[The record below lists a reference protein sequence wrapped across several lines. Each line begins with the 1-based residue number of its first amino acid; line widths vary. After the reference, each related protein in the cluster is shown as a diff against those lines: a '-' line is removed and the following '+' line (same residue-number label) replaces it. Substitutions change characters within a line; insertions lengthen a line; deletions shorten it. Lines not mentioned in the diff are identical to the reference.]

1 MNEELPLWRSILF
14 VPANVDRFID
24 GAAGRGADAYI
35 LDLEDS
41 VPMAGKASARE
52 GLQDAVRRLDQA
64 GVDVLVRINRPWR
77 LALRDVEAAVS
88 AGVCALA
95 LPKTPDPGHVCAM
108 AEIIDELEMERG
120 LVNGHTRLIVMIE
133 TPGAYFQ
140 AREIA
145 AAHPRV
151 MAMTLGQE
159 DFSLETGMLPEPEGL
174 FTPALQVMLAA
185 RAAGVV
191 PLGFVGSIAEYSD
204 EEKFRGM
211 IRQARRLGFAG
222 SFCIHPL
229 QVRGLNE
236 EMMPSEAEVSEAG
249 EIVAAYEQAKAEGR
263 GSVEHRGKMLDEPIV
278 QRASRLLAQH
288 SRLKDRH

>member
-211 IRQARRLGFAG
+211 IRQARRLGFTG
-222 SFCIHPL
+222 SF
-229 QVRGLNE
+229 
-236 EMMPSEAEVSEAG
+236 
-249 EIVAAYEQAKAEGR
+249 
-263 GSVEHRGKMLDEPIV
+263 
-278 QRASRLLAQH
+278 
-288 SRLKDRH
+288 